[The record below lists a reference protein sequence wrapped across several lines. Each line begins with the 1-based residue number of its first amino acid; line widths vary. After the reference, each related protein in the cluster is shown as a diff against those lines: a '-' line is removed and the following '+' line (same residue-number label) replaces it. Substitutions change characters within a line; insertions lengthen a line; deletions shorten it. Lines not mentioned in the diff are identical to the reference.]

1 MATDPFDVLME
12 VEALLHHPASPQNVA
27 AAHGLL
33 AGHDE
38 KMLLSTA
45 AKALVLLGRPDE
57 ALVKCDEANAYSSS
71 LSWPRFWRAA
81 ALVMKHEPATLWA
94 PELAAAFRGDRSVSK
109 EALRQPVFESVRDS
123 AAFLEALGRGKDL
136 APEIARLVELSEDA
150 EPWTLWLAAVEL
162 AGHGD
167 QRSVLDAKIF
177 ALEAILEDIDE
188 HGEANL
194 DQYGDHPVDFFVEQV
209 TTARA
214 AREQLGN
221 TRSAFASARG

>member
-1 MATDPFDVLME
+1 MATDPFEVLME
-12 VEALLHHPASPQNVA
+12 VEALLQHPASAKNVEK
-27 AAHGLL
+27 AHALL

-38 KMLLSTA
+38 KMLLSTT
-45 AKALVLLGRPDE
+45 AKVLVLLGRPDE

-81 ALVMKHEPATLWA
+81 ALVMKHEPATRWV
-94 PELAAAFRGDRSVSK
+94 PELAAAFKGDRSVAR
-109 EALRQPVFESVRDS
+109 EALRQPAFESVRGS

-150 EPWTLWLAAVEL
+150 EPWTLWLAASEL
-162 AGHGD
+162 SAHGD
-167 QRSVLDAKIF
+167 QASVHDAKIF
-177 ALEAILEDIDE
+177 ALEVILEDIDE

-194 DQYGDHPVDFFVEQV
+194 DQYGDQPVAFFVDQV
-209 TTARA
+209 TAARA
-214 AREQLGN
+214 AREKLGD